1 MPRPP
6 SLSPKSVAESKRAY
20 AVVVADDA
28 IMTRQSLA
36 IALPLLFPSCVV
48 VGQASDGDEALE
60 LCLSLKPSVLIS
72 DLRMPKR
79 NGIALITQLRVML
92 PATGVMIHTGC
103 ENPVML
109 GLACDVHPAALI
121 HSDDGLTG
129 LRKAFEAA
137 TAGERYVSKSV
148 MDRIKRQSAERSS
161 LTPTEVAVLSMVAE
175 GQLSKQVAMRLG
187 VSERTVGAHRESI
200 NKKLG
205 THDQAG
211 LFKWAVRN
219 GLMEYGTAAGG

>member
-1 MPRPP
+1 MV
-6 SLSPKSVAESKRAY
+6 L
-20 AVVVADDA
+20 ADDA

-60 LCLSLKPSVLIS
+60 LCLRLKPSVLIS

-79 NGIALITQLRVML
+79 NGIALITQLRSML
-92 PATGVMIHTGC
+92 PAMGVMIHTGC
-103 ENPVML
+103 ESGVML
-109 GLACDVHPAALI
+109 GLACDAHPAGLI
-121 HSDDGLTG
+121 HSDDGLSG

-148 MDRIKRQSAERSS
+148 MERIKRQSAERIS
-161 LTPTEVAVLSMVAE
+161 LTPTEISVLSMVLE
-175 GQLSKQVAMRLG
+175 GQLSKQIATRLG
-187 VSERTVGAHRESI
+187 MSERTVGAHRESI

-205 THDQAG
+205 THDQAS
-211 LFKWAVRN
+211 LWKWAMQN
-219 GLMEYGTAAGG
+219 GLVQ